1 MVRINE
7 QSPARHLLKGTEFD
21 LFIEKMAFGGKA
33 LGKVDGFVIFVDHAI
48 PGQKVRVQITRK
60 QANFAEARVVRL
72 LEQSPAH
79 KSPLCPH
86 FGLCGGCQWQD
97 FAL

>member
-1 MVRINE
+1 MVRMKK
-7 QSPARHLLKGTEFD
+7 QSPARHLLKGVELD

-33 LGKVDGFVIFVDHAI
+33 LGRVDGFVIFVDHAI

-60 QANFAEARVVRL
+60 QSRFAEAKVVQL
-72 LEQSPAH
+72 LEQTPAYRA
-79 KSPLCPH
+79 PFCPH

-97 FAL
+97 LV